1 MLLILNIECDQSYP
15 ETVHVFCFF
24 SFYGFCIL
32 LSFSYG
38 NFNIFLSIAVVA
50 MHLILLNSGVNR
62 KFTIAYT
69 AWKVPEYGLF
79 SGPYFPV
86 FGLNAEIY
94 SVNAGKYAAEETPY
108 LDNFRT
114 VLQSLICQKF
124 VVPFSFHRIFMSQV
138 CQNNTRSSVISD
150 YFHIITDKIWI
161 GNTEMAG
168 KRFLKVAEKIFL
180 PSLAKWYK
188 VDLYILY
195 KIQKQLFRSVLQI
208 IKCK

>member
-1 MLLILNIECDQSYP
+1 MSVINLVLKQF
-15 ETVHVFCFF
+15 TFFVFFLFMAFAFF
-24 SFYGFCIL
+24 

-38 NFNIFLSIAVVA
+38 NFNIFLSIAVVV

-124 VVPFSFHRIFMSQV
+124 VVPFSFHRIFMSQM
-138 CQNNTRSSVISD
+138 C
-150 YFHIITDKIWI
+150 
-161 GNTEMAG
+161 
-168 KRFLKVAEKIFL
+168 
-180 PSLAKWYK
+180 
-188 VDLYILY
+188 
-195 KIQKQLFRSVLQI
+195 
-208 IKCK
+208 